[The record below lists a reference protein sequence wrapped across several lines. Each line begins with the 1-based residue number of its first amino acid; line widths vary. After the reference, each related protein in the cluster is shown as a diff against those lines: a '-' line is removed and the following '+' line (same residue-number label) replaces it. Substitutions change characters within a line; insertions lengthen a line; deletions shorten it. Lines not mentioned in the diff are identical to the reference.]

1 MYFAPI
7 SAATTWR
14 GVPRSKSQSN
24 RKHAYSAGIK
34 QAKEDCAFS
43 VSAAWKSF
51 CMTLTEVSKARQS
64 ERCSALWPVPRA
76 RAQATRERRT
86 PQK

>member
-1 MYFAPI
+1 
-7 SAATTWR
+7 
-14 GVPRSKSQSN
+14 
-24 RKHAYSAGIK
+24 
-34 QAKEDCAFS
+34 
-43 VSAAWKSF
+43 
-51 CMTLTEVSKARQS
+51 MTLTEVSKARQS